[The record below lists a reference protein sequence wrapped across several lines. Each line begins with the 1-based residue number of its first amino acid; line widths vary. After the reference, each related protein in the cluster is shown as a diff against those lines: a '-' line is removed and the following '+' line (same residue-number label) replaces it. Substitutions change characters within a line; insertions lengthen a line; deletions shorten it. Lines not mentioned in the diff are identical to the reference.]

1 MSEQTSFVHQET
13 VQEKVGESEKAI
25 RILRIDH
32 GKPNSI
38 SQAVAE
44 ELMQA
49 LEEAEA
55 SADAI
60 VILGKPGMLSGGFDL
75 PTMGRGAQAAHDM
88 VKSGGRLLMAIYN
101 HAKPVVVGCT
111 GHAMAMGAF
120 IAMSGDE
127 RIGAR
132 GKFKLGMNETAIGM
146 TLPTF
151 GMELARTRLSKRHF
165 DRAIVHSTIYD
176 PEGAVE
182 IGILDR
188 LVEPD
193 QVESECLVA
202 ATRLA
207 QLKQPAFRNNKRL
220 AHAEVVEL
228 ILSTLDENMASLMK
242 VD

>member
-1 MSEQTSFVHQET
+1 MADSVSYVHQET
-13 VQEKVGESEKAI
+13 LEVEGDKKI

-38 SQAVAE
+38 SEAVSDE
-44 ELMQA
+44 MMQA
-49 LEEAEA
+49 LEDADG

-60 VILGKPGMLSGGFDL
+60 IILGKPGMLSGGFDL
-75 PTMGRGAQAAHDM
+75 PTMGKGAQAAHDM
-88 VKSGGRLLMAIYN
+88 VKAGGRLLMAIYG

-127 RIGAR
+127 RIGAS
-132 GKFKLGMNETAIGM
+132 GTFKLGMNETAIGM
-146 TLPTF
+146 TLPDF
-151 GMELARTRLSKRHF
+151 GMELARARISKRHF

-188 LVEPD
+188 LVAAD
-193 QVESECLVA
+193 QVEAACVEA

-220 AHAEVVEL
+220 AHGDTVER
-228 ILSTLDENMASLMK
+228 ILSTLEENMASLMK